1 MTESHHDL
9 EQDGLAEHRLDLDFQ
24 SIKLGMSMEDV
35 VKVVG
40 DPDTTYQVPFGGEM
54 LTAWV
59 YRTADK
65 PLRMWFDSNG
75 KLRLKRP

>member
-1 MTESHHDL
+1 MIESHHSL
-9 EQDGLAEHRLDLDFQ
+9 ERAGLSERRLDSDFQ
-24 SIKLGMSMEDV
+24 GIKLGTSMEDV
-35 VKVVG
+35 VKIVG

-59 YRTADK
+59 YRTDDK

-75 KLRLKRP
+75 KLRLKNR

>member
-1 MTESHHDL
+1 MIESHHGL
-9 EQDGLAEHRLDLDFQ
+9 EQAGLSEHRLDSDFQ
-24 SIKLGMSMEDV
+24 GIKLGTSMEDV
-35 VKVVG
+35 VKIVG

-75 KLRLKRP
+75 KLRLTKP